1 MDLAELYRRYAAMV
15 LRRVLRFF
23 PRDEGE
29 EIVHEVFLR
38 VVERAESFRADAS
51 PTTWLYRV
59 TTNHCLNRLRDDA
72 RRRELWLEHGAW
84 SAAPVVQEPD
94 QEAQLQLRDFWGELD
109 DDLLAVCVYYYVDG
123 MSQDEIARVVG
134 CSRATVGNRLAA
146 LRERARA
153 KGAAQ

>member
-1 MDLAELYRRYAAMV
+1 MDVAELYRRYAPMV

-38 VVERAESFRADAS
+38 VVERGESFRADAS

-72 RRRELWLEHGAW
+72 RRGELWREHGPW
-84 SAAPVVQEPD
+84 SAPPAIQEPA
-94 QEAQLQLRDFWGELD
+94 QEARVRLRDFWGALD

-146 LRERARA
+146 LREHVRER
-153 KGAAQ
+153 GAS